1 VSASVEAS
9 AAKTTASTVKPTAA
23 AVKAST
29 TATAVATSLCEN
41 GLRCPY
47 HQDNK
52 KRRANN
58 FKNGGLLHLNTPRS
72 AQVAD
77 APGTPSAGPE
87 HPFEA

>member
-1 VSASVEAS
+1 
-9 AAKTTASTVKPTAA
+9 VKPTAAAMKTTAA

-29 TATAVATSLCEN
+29 TATVATSLCEN

-77 APGTPSAGPE
+77 APGTFSAGPE